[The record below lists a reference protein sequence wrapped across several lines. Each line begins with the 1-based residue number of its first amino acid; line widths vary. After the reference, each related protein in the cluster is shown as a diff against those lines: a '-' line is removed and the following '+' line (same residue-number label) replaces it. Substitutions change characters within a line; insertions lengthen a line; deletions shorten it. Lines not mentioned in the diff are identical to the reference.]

1 MTRTARPLVCAH
13 CARQET
19 NWTEDCPHV
28 REVWKDGYNRAL
40 QERSRP
46 RLTSEDLRE
55 AIGALSFSW
64 ANFYHLA
71 ADALNRILDERERN
85 SQAGS

>member
-1 MTRTARPLVCAH
+1 MTMTGQPLVCER
-13 CARQET
+13 CAREKT

-28 REVWKDGYNRAL
+28 LKVWKDGYNRAL
-40 QERSRP
+40 QERPRP

-55 AIGALSFSW
+55 AIGGLSASW

-71 ADALNRILDERERN
+71 ADALNRILDEKERHP
-85 SQAGS
+85 